1 MTMRTS
7 ASTTKALLLVTFS
20 QICFQVPVYGQSP
33 EDFLQTRVTATL
45 DVGEKFQSG
54 LSMLWSPSGQAAWD
68 KMREFHGVKTI
79 ELEPPTHIAD
89 VLNQFKW
96 DAAKTLPDGTVVYG
110 GEDSEARRV
119 EIREM
124 LRKRV
129 GANAAAMIGPYLP
142 PGRVDAN
149 TVRLGSAI
157 FVSCISHSPRFPVG
171 FALKKSIFS
180 YSNGQGTP
188 VQGFGSEGPHAA
200 SLGDA
205 LDVIADDLKGTVILK
220 LPFYGEAESRP
231 CFLTLAKAPS
241 MTCLENGIQRVRQA
255 LKSPLPADQA
265 IKQNNKWWRYHNHLT
280 AVDRFWM
287 PKLKTTLSCDYGELI
302 GKNYLRQPN
311 GPGFTYW
318 QIREAQQLL
327 SFRLNEQG
335 SMTQAVFKI
344 VPDFLSSSGGA
355 DTPSDAPKIES
366 LPFLPRVFAFDGP
379 FLAALWMKDAE
390 WPYLACWVDSEEV
403 LIKK

>member
-1 MTMRTS
+1 MTMQS
-7 ASTTKALLLVTFS
+7 AASTTKAFLLATLSMVCS
-20 QICFQVPVYGQSP
+20 RAHLAAQSP
-33 EDFLQTRVTATL
+33 EAALQTKVTATL
-45 DVGEKFQSG
+45 DLGEKFHSG
-54 LSMLWSPSGQAAWD
+54 LSLLWSPSGQAAWD

-79 ELEPPTHIAD
+79 ELEQPTHIAD

-124 LRKRV
+124 LSKRV

-142 PGRVDAN
+142 PGKVDEN
-149 TVRLGSAI
+149 TDRLGSAI

-171 FALKKSIFS
+171 FPLKRSVFS
-180 YSNGQGTP
+180 FSTGQGTP
-188 VQGFGSEGPHAA
+188 VQGFGSEGAHAA
-200 SLGDA
+200 NLGDA
-205 LDVIADDLKGTVILK
+205 LEIIADDLKGSVILR
-220 LPFYGEAESRP
+220 LPFYNAAKSKP
-231 CFLTLAKAPS
+231 SFLTLAKIPR
-241 MTCLENGIQRVRQA
+241 MTCLEDGIQRVRQG

-265 IKQNNKWWRYHNHLT
+265 IKQNDKWWRYHNQLS

-302 GKNYLRQPN
+302 GKIYLRQP
-311 GPGFTYW
+311 GGLGITYW
-318 QIREAQQLL
+318 KIREAQQLL
-327 SFRLNEQG
+327 SFRLDEQG

-344 VPDFLSSSGGA
+344 VPDFLSSGGGA
-355 DTPSDAPKIES
+355 EKPSDTPKIES

-379 FLAALWMKDAE
+379 FLAALWMKGAE

-403 LIKK
+403 LLKK